1 MLIASKTCMSISLE
15 TIQLF
20 FEKKN
25 ITMGLV
31 EKRAIKSFQDTKFIE
46 LEKEINTIAG
56 YTIEFQVDWD
66 TLAAVDYADRYEE
79 YFTDIYFKP
88 IIESFKFITEDELG
102 KEALKEI
109 LKKIHIT
116 NDGTVT
122 SEVRAY
128 NLDAGVLT
136 VNHDPVVNAHHIDY
150 RTKKLTEVLSSKM

>member
-1 MLIASKTCMSISLE
+1 VIKSTIGILLA
-15 TIQLF
+15 TIQLYI
-20 FEKKN
+20 EKKY
-25 ITMGLV
+25 ITIGLV

-56 YTIEFQVDWD
+56 YPIEFQVDWD
-66 TLAAVDYADRYEE
+66 TLAAADYADRYEE

-88 IIESFKFITEDELG
+88 IIESFKFIAADDMG